1 MDHDVVVLQKVTE
14 RYLLN
19 ELASETRNEFEEHF
33 FGCPECA
40 IDVRAGA
47 AFLDQSKVILAEA
60 QQGQKISASSTVS
73 VPRYRGWQLWLRP
86 ALTAPV
92 MALLLAVVGYQ
103 NLVTYPKLKQASA
116 PQVME
121 WASVNIGTYGGGEPD
136 SAIGPQITTPTGK
149 GFLLFVR
156 IPHQAGYSRYT
167 AELYNPA
174 GTVEMAVPIP
184 ADTSQDR
191 WPIAIPGAN
200 RPAGTYSVV
209 VRGTTPT
216 GETVKVGQ
224 GSFEL
229 HIQN

>member
-1 MDHDVVVLQKVTE
+1 
-14 RYLLN
+14 
-19 ELASETRNEFEEHF
+19 
-33 FGCPECA
+33 
-40 IDVRAGA
+40 
-47 AFLDQSKVILAEA
+47 
-60 QQGQKISASSTVS
+60 
-73 VPRYRGWQLWLRP
+73 
-86 ALTAPV
+86 
-92 MALLLAVVGYQ
+92 VGYQ

-121 WASVNIGTYGGGEPD
+121 WASVNIGTYGGGETD
-136 SAIGPQITTPTGK
+136 SATGPQITTSTGK
-149 GFLLFVR
+149 SFLLFVR

-174 GTVEMAVPIP
+174 GTVEMSVPIP
-184 ADTSQDR
+184 ADASQDR

-209 VRGTTPT
+209 VRGTTTT